1 MLTPVEF
8 EQLKKDILRDLRTV
22 LEADPDFAVF
32 IEGIVAEKFPRRDEF
47 ARLLDEVALLRG
59 EQREG
64 FRGVYERLDRH
75 EAAIVELRV
84 GQEELRVGQAELRR
98 DMNELH
104 VGQDELR
111 AGQDELRR
119 DVNELRAGQDE
130 LRRDVNELRAGQVEL
145 RRDVNELRAGQ
156 DELRRDVNE
165 LRAGQEELRVGQA
178 ELRVGQAELRQELHR
193 EVANLTALINERTEM
208 LRQEFHKAITTLG
221 QRWGYPHRGCFPPNY
236 GYRH

>member
-98 DMNELH
+98 D
-104 VGQDELR
+104 
-111 AGQDELRR
+111 
-119 DVNELRAGQDE
+119 
-130 LRRDVNELRAGQVEL
+130 
-145 RRDVNELRAGQ
+145 
-156 DELRRDVNE
+156 VNE
-165 LRAGQEELRVGQA
+165 LRAGQE